1 MQIGP
6 IREPIAGLNT
16 GRVERVQD
24 IQPIAGRVSGSTA
37 EAGDTQA
44 TMNRQ
49 ERLSEQEVKKVVDGM
64 NVILER
70 GGSHLK
76 YAYHDQLG
84 EYYVEIID
92 DRTNEV
98 IKEIPPKRW
107 LDLVATMW
115 EQLGWIIDK
124 KL

>member
-1 MQIGP
+1 VQIGP
-6 IREPIAGLNT
+6 IREPMVGQPT
-16 GRVERVQD
+16 GRVERIQD
-24 IQPIAGRVSGSTA
+24 IQSIGERVTGSTA
-37 EAGDTQA
+37 GSEDTQA
-44 TMNRQ
+44 AMNRA